1 MHLHGFSLKNNNRSA
16 EVQKCRSAE
25 VQNTVIKKISF
36 LNLYFALLIADFGLK
51 LSSNIL
57 KFFDSKNKELETV
70 DVDKL
75 CSKKLRFGYFT

>member
-1 MHLHGFSLKNNNRSA
+1 M
-16 EVQKCRSAE
+16 
-25 VQNTVIKKISF
+25 QNTVIKKISF